1 MNTYFILTTIAVAVL
16 TIYTAALCLAERQ
29 IPPSLSASVFYLPR
43 AGAILWLAVIATVVF
58 CLAPVLLAVSRPATQ
73 FLAFISCAG
82 LLFVGGC
89 PLVKDKTDI
98 TYKIHIAGAVTCA
111 VCANLLIM
119 TNHWW
124 MLLLWIPW
132 LFWFIWVT
140 KDRRWTTQTFWAEM
154 TCFYSTFAYAYYGI
168 ALLSLQ

>member
-89 PLVKDKTDI
+89 PLVKDKTDL

-111 VCANLLIM
+111 VAANLLIM
-119 TNHWW
+119 TNLWW
-124 MLLLWIPW
+124 MLFLWIPW

-140 KDRRWTTQTFWAEM
+140 KYRRWTTQTFWAEM

-168 ALLSLQ
+168 ALL

>member
-89 PLVKDKTDI
+89 PLVKDKTDL

-111 VCANLLIM
+111 VCANLLII

-124 MLLLWIPW
+124 MLFLWIPW

-140 KDRRWTTQTFWAEM
+140 KDLRRTTQTFWAEM

-168 ALLSLQ
+168 ALL

>member
-43 AGAILWLAVIATVVF
+43 VGAILWLAVIATVVF

-89 PLVKDKTDI
+89 PLVKDKTDL
-98 TYKIHIAGAVTCA
+98 TYKIHIAGAITCA

-119 TNHWW
+119 FNHWL
-124 MLLLWIPW
+124 MLFLWIPW

-168 ALLSLQ
+168 ALL

>member
-43 AGAILWLAVIATVVF
+43 AGAILWLVVIATVVF

-89 PLVKDKTDI
+89 PLVKDKTDL

-111 VCANLLIM
+111 ICANLLII

-124 MLLLWIPW
+124 MLFLWIPW
-132 LFWFIWVT
+132 VFWFIWVT

-154 TCFYSTFAYAYYGI
+154 TCFFMAFAYAYYGI
-168 ALLSLQ
+168 ALL

>member
-1 MNTYFILTTIAVAVL
+1 MNTYFVLTTIAMAVL
-16 TIYTAALCLAERQ
+16 TIYTAVLCLTNKQ

-43 AGAILWLAVIATVVF
+43 AGAIIWMAVIATIVF
-58 CLAPVLLAVSRPATQ
+58 TLAPVLLAVSKPSTQ

-89 PLVKDKTDI
+89 PLVKDKTDT
-98 TYKIHIAGAVTCA
+98 TYKIHMAGAITSA

-124 MLLLWIPW
+124 MMFLWIPW
-132 LFWFIWVT
+132 LFWFVWVT

-168 ALLSLQ
+168 SLL

>member
-43 AGAILWLAVIATVVF
+43 AGAILWLAVIAAVVF
-58 CLAPVLLAVSRPATQ
+58 ALAPVLIGTAQRAQ
-73 FLAFISCAG
+73 FLAFLACAG

-89 PLVKDKTDI
+89 PLVKDKTDL
-98 TYKIHIAGAVTCA
+98 TYKIHIAGAITCA

-119 TNHWW
+119 FNHWW
-124 MLLLWIPW
+124 MLFLWIPW

-140 KDRRWTTQTFWAEM
+140 KDRRWPTQTFWAEM
-154 TCFYSTFAYAYYGI
+154 MCFLITFIYAYLM
-168 ALLSLQ
+168 AMSTD

>member
-16 TIYTAALCLAERQ
+16 TIYTDALCLAERQ

-43 AGAILWLAVIATVVF
+43 AGAIIWLAVIATVVF

-89 PLVKDKTDI
+89 PLVKDKTDL

-111 VCANLLIM
+111 VAANLLIIF
-119 TNHWW
+119 NHWW
-124 MLLLWIPW
+124 LMFLWIPW
-132 LFWFIWVT
+132 IFWFIWVT
-140 KDRRWTTQTFWAEM
+140 KDRPWTTQTFWAEM
-154 TCFYSTFAYAYYGI
+154 TCFYSTFAFAYYGI
-168 ALLSLQ
+168 DLL

>member
-43 AGAILWLAVIATVVF
+43 AGAILWLVVIATVVF

-89 PLVKDKTDI
+89 PLVKDKTDL
-98 TYKIHIAGAVTCA
+98 TYKIHIAGAVTSA
-111 VCANLLIM
+111 VAANLLII

-124 MLLLWIPW
+124 MMFLWIPW
-132 LFWFIWVT
+132 VFWFVWVT
-140 KDRRWTTQTFWAEM
+140 KDRRWATQTFWAEM
-154 TCFYSTFAYAYYGI
+154 TCFFMAFAYAYYGI
-168 ALLSLQ
+168 ALL

>member
-43 AGAILWLAVIATVVF
+43 AGAVIWLAVIATVVF
-58 CLAPVLLAVSRPATQ
+58 CIAPVLLAVSRPATQ

-89 PLVKDKTDI
+89 PLVKDKTDL
-98 TYKIHIAGAVTCA
+98 TYKIHIAGAITCA

-119 TNHWW
+119 FNHWW
-124 MLLLWIPW
+124 MLFLWIPW

-154 TCFYSTFAYAYYGI
+154 MCFLITFIYAYLM
-168 ALLSLQ
+168 AMSTD

>member
-98 TYKIHIAGAVTCA
+98 TYNIHIAGAVTCA
-111 VCANLLIM
+111 VAANLLIM

-124 MLLLWIPW
+124 MLFLWIPW

-140 KDRRWTTQTFWAEM
+140 KDLRWTTQTFWAEM

-168 ALLSLQ
+168 ALL

>member
-43 AGAILWLAVIATVVF
+43 AGAIIWLAVICTVVF
-58 CLAPVLLAVSRPATQ
+58 CLAPVLLAVSKPSTQ
-73 FLAFISCAG
+73 FLAFIACAG

-89 PLVKDKTDI
+89 PLVKDKTDM

-111 VCANLLIM
+111 IAANLLIIF
-119 TNHWW
+119 NHWW
-124 MLLLWIPW
+124 LMFLWIPW
-132 LFWFIWVT
+132 LFWFVWVT

-168 ALLSLQ
+168 SLL

>member
-1 MNTYFILTTIAVAVL
+1 MAVL
-16 TIYTAALCLAERQ
+16 TTYTAALCLAERQ

-43 AGAILWLAVIATVVF
+43 AGAVIWLAVIATVVF

-89 PLVKDKTDI
+89 PLVKDKTDL

-111 VCANLLIM
+111 ICANLLIM

-124 MLLLWIPW
+124 MLFLWIPW

-154 TCFYSTFAYAYYGI
+154 TCFLITFIYAYMM
-168 ALLSLQ
+168 AMSTD

>member
-1 MNTYFILTTIAVAVL
+1 MNTYFILTTIAMAVL

-43 AGAILWLAVIATVVF
+43 AGAIIWLAVISIVVF

-89 PLVKDKTDI
+89 PLVKDKTDL

-111 VCANLLIM
+111 VAANLLII
-119 TNHWW
+119 TNRWW
-124 MLLLWIPW
+124 LMFLWIPW

-140 KDRRWTTQTFWAEM
+140 KDRRWQTQTFWSEM
-154 TCFYSTFAYAYYGI
+154 TYFYSTFAYAYYGI
-168 ALLSLQ
+168 ALL

>member
-1 MNTYFILTTIAVAVL
+1 MNIYFILTTIAMAVL
-16 TIYTAALCLAERQ
+16 TIYTAALCLAGRQ

-89 PLVKDKTDI
+89 PLVKDKTDL
-98 TYKIHIAGAVTCA
+98 TYKIHMAGAISSA
-111 VCANLLIM
+111 IAANLLIM

-124 MLLLWIPW
+124 MLFLWIPW
-132 LFWFIWVT
+132 VFWFVWVT

-154 TCFYSTFAYAYYGI
+154 TCFFMTFAYAYYGI
-168 ALLSLQ
+168 ALL

>member
-16 TIYTAALCLAERQ
+16 TIYTAALCLSERQ

-43 AGAILWLAVIATVVF
+43 AGAVLWLAVIATVVF

-89 PLVKDKTDI
+89 PLVKDKTDL

-111 VCANLLIM
+111 IAANLLIM

-124 MLLLWIPW
+124 MLFLWIPW

-154 TCFYSTFAYAYYGI
+154 TCFFMAFAYAYYGI
-168 ALLSLQ
+168 ALL

>member
-89 PLVKDKTDI
+89 PLVKDKTDL

-111 VCANLLIM
+111 ICANLLIT

-124 MLLLWIPW
+124 MLFLWIPW

>member
-58 CLAPVLLAVSRPATQ
+58 CLAPVLIAVSSPNTQ
-73 FLAFISCAG
+73 FLAFIACAG

-89 PLVKDKTDI
+89 PLVKDKTDL
-98 TYKIHIAGAVTCA
+98 TYKIHVAGAVTCA
-111 VCANLLIM
+111 ICANLLII

-124 MLLLWIPW
+124 LMFLWIPW

-140 KDRRWTTQTFWAEM
+140 KDRPWTTQTFWAEM

-168 ALLSLQ
+168 ALL

>member
-16 TIYTAALCLAERQ
+16 TTYTAALCLAERQ

-89 PLVKDKTDI
+89 PLVKDKTDL

-111 VCANLLIM
+111 VAANLLIM
-119 TNHWW
+119 TNLWW
-124 MLLLWIPW
+124 MLFLWIPW

-168 ALLSLQ
+168 ALL

>member
-1 MNTYFILTTIAVAVL
+1 MNTYFILTTIAMAVL

-29 IPPSLSASVFYLPR
+29 IPSSLSASVFYLPR
-43 AGAILWLAVIATVVF
+43 AGAIIWLAVIAIIVF
-58 CLAPVLLAVSRPATQ
+58 TIAPVLYAVSKPTTQ
-73 FLAFISCAG
+73 PLAFLSCVG

-89 PLVKDKTDI
+89 PLVKDKTDM

-111 VCANLLIM
+111 ICANLLII

-124 MLLLWIPW
+124 LMFLWIPW
-132 LFWFIWVT
+132 LFWFVWVT
-140 KDRRWTTQTFWAEM
+140 KDRRWQTQTFWAEM

-168 ALLSLQ
+168 ALL

>member
-43 AGAILWLAVIATVVF
+43 AGAVIWLAVIATVVF
-58 CLAPVLLAVSRPATQ
+58 CLSPVLLAVSRPATQ

-89 PLVKDKTDI
+89 PLVKDKTDL
-98 TYKIHIAGAVTCA
+98 TYKIHIAGAITCA
-111 VCANLLIM
+111 IAANLLIIF
-119 TNHWW
+119 NHWW
-124 MLLLWIPW
+124 MLFLWIPW
-132 LFWFIWVT
+132 VFWFVWVT

-154 TCFYSTFAYAYYGI
+154 TSFYSIFAYAYYGI
-168 ALLSLQ
+168 ALL